1 MNQAAAVPRAK
12 PGELPL
18 PSRPV
23 AFLWHYICARPWH
36 FGGLL
41 ALIIGA
47 ASCAVAVQY
56 GMKLLVDAMAQGT
69 ADRASA
75 NVWWPLGLFIGLIVT
90 ENVFWRLGG
99 WLGCRTV
106 VASVVD
112 IRVDLFKHLTGHP
125 MRYFTEHFAGS
136 LGNRISAVGQAAGA
150 IYGGLAWK
158 IVPPIV
164 DFLGAVVVL
173 FTVGWQMAVALIV
186 FVAIVAALITGFGIR
201 GRAKHQRFAAQSA
214 RVGGELVDAVSNVWT
229 IKAFSARDRE
239 AERLA
244 HEIGYEARAQRRSW
258 MYLEK
263 ARVMHDICLSV
274 MAGGMLIWA
283 IQLWIGGSVTA
294 GDVVLVSALTFRI
307 LHGSRDLA
315 LALVDATQQLGAIDD
330 TLRIIVQPHGLED
343 TDTQLMLAEGDI
355 TFERIRFAYPGRGVV
370 FEDLDLHIP
379 AGQKVGVVGSSGAGK
394 STLINLLQR
403 LDDVQSGRILVD
415 GQDIRSVSQDSLREK
430 IAVVPQETALFNRSI
445 RENIRYGRPDASDE
459 EVVEAAR
466 SAFCDGFIR
475 ELPQGYDTLV
485 GERGV
490 MLSGGQRQRLGIARA
505 FLKDAPILILDE
517 ATSALDTQSEAEI
530 QAALNNLVH
539 NRTVV
544 AVAHRLS
551 TLSSFDRIIVLRD
564 GRIVE
569 DGPPQELR
577 SRGGEFDALWRMQ
590 AEGFTQEPG
599 PAV

>member
-1 MNQAAAVPRAK
+1 MNAPAAAPKARPRDV
-12 PGELPL
+12 PL

-41 ALIIGA
+41 ALIVGA

-56 GMKLLVDAMAQGT
+56 GMKLLVDSMAQGS

-75 NVWWPLGLFIGLIVT
+75 NVWWPLGLFISLIVI

-136 LGNRISAVGQAAGA
+136 LGNRISALGGAAGS

-173 FTVGWQMAVALIV
+173 FTVDWRMAVALIL

-201 GRAKHQRFAAQSA
+201 GRSKHQRFAAQSA

-274 MAGGMLIWA
+274 MAGGMLVWA
-283 IQLWIGGSVTA
+283 ISLWVDGSVTA

-315 LALVDATQQLGAIDD
+315 LALVDTTQQLGAIDD

-343 TDTQLMLAEGDI
+343 SDTQLMLAEGDI
-355 TFERIRFAYPGRGVV
+355 TFEAIDFSYPDRGAV
-370 FEDLDLHIP
+370 FQGLDLHIP

-394 STLINLLQR
+394 STLINLIQR
-403 LDDVQSGRILVD
+403 LDDVKGGRVLID

-445 RENIRYGRPDASDE
+445 RDNIRYGRPGASDE
-459 EVVEAAR
+459 EVEAAAR

-551 TLSSFDRIIVLRD
+551 TLASFDRILVLRD

-569 DGPPQELR
+569 DGSPHELR
-577 SRGGEFDALWRMQ
+577 SREGEFHALWRMQ
-590 AEGFTQEPG
+590 AEGFTKQPDKA
-599 PAV
+599 P

>member
-1 MNQAAAVPRAK
+1 MNAQAPRK
-12 PGELPL
+12 PSVL
-18 PSRPV
+18 PSLPDRPV
-23 AFLWHYICARPWH
+23 AFLWHYVCARPWH

-41 ALIIGA
+41 LLIVSA
-47 ASCAVAVQY
+47 ATCAVAVQY
-56 GMKLLVDAMAQGT
+56 GMKLLVDAMAQGSSNRGA
-69 ADRASA
+69 AD
-75 NVWWPLGLFIGLIVT
+75 VWFPLGLFISLIVI

-106 VASVVD
+106 VASMVD

-136 LGNRISAVGQAAGA
+136 LGNRISALGQAAGA

-164 DFLGAVVVL
+164 DFIGAVVVL
-173 FTVGWQMAVALIV
+173 LTVDWRMAVALIM
-186 FVAIVAALITGFGIR
+186 FVAIVAVLITGFGIR
-201 GRAKHQRFAAQSA
+201 GRSKHQRFAAQSA

-244 HEIGYEARAQRRSW
+244 NEIGYEAKAQRRSW

-263 ARVMHDICLSV
+263 ARVIHDICLSL
-274 MAGGMLIWA
+274 MAGGMLVWA
-283 IQLWIGGSVTA
+283 INLWVGGSVTS

-315 LALVDATQQLGAIDD
+315 LALVDTTQQMGAIND

-343 TDTQLMLAEGDI
+343 SETLLMLAEGDI
-355 TFERIRFAYPGRGVV
+355 IFEDISFGYPGRAPI
-370 FEDLDLHIP
+370 FEHLDLHIT
-379 AGQKVGVVGSSGAGK
+379 AGQKVGVVGASGAGK
-394 STLINLLQR
+394 STLIQLLQR
-403 LDDVQSGRILVD
+403 LDDVQGGRILID
-415 GQDIRSVSQDSLREK
+415 GQDVRFVSQNSLREK

-445 RENIRYGRPDASDE
+445 RENIRYGRPDATDE
-459 EVVEAAR
+459 QVVEAAR

-539 NRTVV
+539 HRTVV

-564 GRIVE
+564 GKIIE
-569 DGPPQELR
+569 DGPPHELR
-577 SRGGEFDALWRMQ
+577 NRGGAFDALWRMQ
-590 AEGFTQEPG
+590 AEGFKQQPD

>member
-1 MNQAAAVPRAK
+1 MNQATGLPQVQAD
-12 PGELPL
+12 ELPL

-69 ADRASA
+69 ADRGAA

-330 TLRIIVQPHGLED
+330 TLRIIVQPHGLD
-343 TDTQLMLAEGDI
+343 DSDNQLMLAEGDI
-355 TFERIRFAYPGRGVV
+355 TFERIRFAYPDRGAV
-370 FEDLDLHIP
+370 FDGLDLHIP

-394 STLINLLQR
+394 STLINLIQR
-403 LDDVQSGRILVD
+403 LDDVQSGRILID

-459 EVVEAAR
+459 EVVAAAR

-517 ATSALDTQSEAEI
+517 ATSALDTQSEGEI
-530 QAALNNLVH
+530 QAALNLLVH

-551 TLSSFDRIIVLRD
+551 TLASFDRIIVLRD

-569 DGPPQELR
+569 EGPPQELR
-577 SRGGEFDALWRMQ
+577 RHGGEFDALWRMQ
-590 AEGFTQEPG
+590 ADGFAQQADPS
-599 PAV
+599 A

>member
-1 MNQAAAVPRAK
+1 MNVPAQPPKAK
-12 PGELPL
+12 PQEAPL

-23 AFLWHYICARPWH
+23 AFLWHYICGRPWH
-36 FGGLL
+36 FSGLL

-56 GMKLLVDAMAQGT
+56 GMKLLVDAMAQGSS
-69 ADRASA
+69 DRGAA
-75 NVWWPLGLFIGLIVT
+75 NVWLPLGLFISLIVV

-164 DFLGAVVVL
+164 DFIGAVVVL
-173 FTVGWQMAVALIV
+173 LTVDVRMAVALIL

-283 IQLWIGGSVTA
+283 IKLWIGGEVTA

-315 LALVDATQQLGAIDD
+315 LALVDATQQIGAIDD

-343 TDTQLMLAEGDI
+343 SDAQLLLAEGDI
-355 TFERIRFAYPGRGVV
+355 TFENISFSYPDRGAV
-370 FEDLDLHIP
+370 FEHLDLHIP

-394 STLINLLQR
+394 STLINLIQR
-403 LDDVQSGRILVD
+403 LDDVKDGRVLID

-445 RENIRYGRPDASDE
+445 RENIRYGRPGATDE
-459 EVVEAAR
+459 EVVAAAH
-466 SAFCDGFIR
+466 SAFCDAFIR

-505 FLKDAPILILDE
+505 FLKDSPILILDE
-517 ATSALDTQSEAEI
+517 ATSALDTQAEAEI

-551 TLSSFDRIIVLRD
+551 TLSSFDRIIVLRG

-569 DGPPQELR
+569 DGPPHELR
-577 SRGGEFDALWRMQ
+577 RRGGEFDALWRMQ
-590 AEGFTQEPG
+590 AEGFKQQPDS
-599 PAV
+599 AV